1 VRARRHKP
9 RPSFSTS
16 CEPVP
21 DSTFALRIATA
32 TVDDAAGIAA
42 VRNAAAGHLTQVY
55 GTGSWSGSISERG
68 VLRGINTSRV
78 LIASAG
84 DEGEIIGTLRLAA
97 RKPWAIDPAY
107 FAAAERPLYLVDMA
121 VAPHAQRRGIGRQL
135 LQAAVRT
142 AEGWK
147 MQAIRLDAYDH
158 AAGAGPFYA
167 KCGFTEVGRNTYRT
181 TPLVYYQLL
190 LEESP

>member
-1 VRARRHKP
+1 
-9 RPSFSTS
+9 
-16 CEPVP
+16 VP
-21 DSTFALRIATA
+21 ESSSALRIATA
-32 TVDDAAGIAA
+32 TVDDAAGIAG
-42 VRNAAAGHLTQVY
+42 VRNAAAGHLTQVH
-55 GTGSWSGSISERG
+55 GAGSWSGSITERG

-78 LIASAG
+78 LVAHDG
-84 DEGEIIGTLRLAA
+84 DEIVGTLRLAT
-97 RKPWAIDPAY
+97 RKPWAIDTTC
-107 FAAAERPLYLVDMA
+107 FASVERPVYLVDMA

-135 LQAAVRT
+135 LQAAVQT

-167 KCGFTEVGRNTYRT
+167 KCGFAEVGRTTYRT